1 VRGEDF
7 SNKLQDDADIP
18 RLNRVAFGQS
28 QLEKKVEAVEMKTL
42 LERGI
47 IEPSVSPCGTSNVMV
62 PKKALPDGTP
72 GGLLVTA
79 DMRAVN
85 AVTFGDAFPTEDIGA
100 VLEWL
105 AKKRWYSVVDLKDGY
120 WNVRL
125 AEESMCLTAVK
136 TVAGLVQYTR
146 MAMRLKNAGR
156 FFQRLV
162 NGVYVGLKGTIVQ
175 AYLDDLAVGSDTP
188 KQHVVDVRTVLERTR
203 DANLRLKLA
212 KCTFGKT
219 EVELLGHKVRF

>member
-1 VRGEDF
+1 
-7 SNKLQDDADIP
+7 
-18 RLNRVAFGQS
+18 
-28 QLEKKVEAVEMKTL
+28 VEEVEMKKL

-47 IEPSVSPCGTSNVMV
+47 IEPSVSACGTSNVMV

-72 GGLLVTA
+72 GGLRVTA

-85 AVTFGDAFPTEDIGA
+85 AVTVGDAFITEDIGA

-105 AKKRWYSVVDLKDGY
+105 AKKRWYSVADLKDGY

-125 AEESMCLTAVK
+125 AEESRYLTAVK
-136 TVAGLVQYTR
+136 TVVGLVQYTR
-146 MAMRLKNAGR
+146 MTIGLKNTGC

-162 NGVYVGLKGTIVQ
+162 NNVYVGLKGTIMQ
-175 AYLDDLAVGSDTP
+175 AYLDDLAVGSNTP
-188 KQHVVDVRTVLERTR
+188 RQHVVDVRRVLERTR
-203 DANLRLKLA
+203 DANLRFKLA

-219 EVELLGHKVRF
+219 EVELLGHKVGLER